1 MRILKI
7 SDVYFPRVNGVSTS
21 IQTFRHELQALGHE
35 VTLIAPAYGLGETP
49 EADLIR
55 IPARPVIRDP
65 EDRFLQ
71 WRHILKLTPE
81 LAKQDFDLIHIH
93 TPFVAHYAGVAL
105 SKRLGLPRVE
115 SYHTFFEEYLYHYI
129 PFLPKAWLRFA
140 ARRLTR
146 SQCNNVNSVVVP
158 STAMLGIL
166 RLYGVKSLA
175 AIIPTGI
182 KFERFKGGDGARFRE
197 RYGIPADRPTLVH
210 IGRVAFEKNID
221 FLLEVAKELKQQEPR
236 ILLIIAGEGPA
247 LNHLKKQAEIMDLK
261 DNVLFM
267 GYLDRERELLDCYR
281 AGDAFVFAS
290 RTETQGLVLLEA
302 MALGVPVV
310 STAVMGTRDVV
321 GPGKG
326 ALVAEENVADFTAK
340 ALTVL
345 RDPALRQRLSAEG
358 RDYVQN
364 WSAKACTVR
373 LLDLYHL
380 TLRQHEAAS
389 LQEKESKGSPKR
401 LR

>member
-7 SDVYFPRVNGVSTS
+7 SDVYFPRINGVSTS
-21 IQTFRHELQALGHE
+21 IRTFRHELQVLGHE
-35 VTLIAPAYGLGETP
+35 VTLIAPAYGQGEAP

-65 EDRFLQ
+65 EDRFLK
-71 WRHILKLTPE
+71 WRHILNLTPE
-81 LAKQDFDLIHIH
+81 LAKQGFDLIHIH
-93 TPFVAHYAGVAL
+93 TPFVAHYVGVAL

-140 ARRLTR
+140 ARRLTNT
-146 SQCNNVNSVVVP
+146 QCNNVDALVVP

-166 RLYGVKSLA
+166 RNYGVKSPA
-175 AIIPTGI
+175 AIVPTGI
-182 KFERFKGGDGARFRE
+182 ELERFKGGNGARFRE
-197 RYGIPADRPTLVH
+197 RYGIPGDRPTLVH

-221 FLLEVAKELKQQEPR
+221 FLLEVTKEVKQQEPR

-247 LNHLKKQAEIMDLK
+247 LNHLKKQVDALGLK
-261 DNVLFM
+261 DNVLFI
-267 GYLDRERELLDCYR
+267 GYLDREAELPDCYH

-302 MALGVPVV
+302 MALGIPVV

-321 GPGKG
+321 GPGRG
-326 ALVAEENVADFTAK
+326 ALVAEDNVADFTAK
-340 ALTVL
+340 VLTVL
-345 RDPALRQRLSAEG
+345 RDPELRQRLSAEG
-358 RDYVQN
+358 REYVKS
-364 WSAKACTVR
+364 WSAKACALR
-373 LLDLYHL
+373 LLELYQL
-380 TLRQHEAAS
+380 ALRQHKAAPM
-389 LQEKESKGSPKR
+389 QGSV
-401 LR
+401 